1 MEEEGCSLL
10 QEQLLGLKSLLSLHR
25 DGCELGS
32 APQLVENAR
41 GVPCAEGSRLL
52 GGASDEFGSWC
63 LGQLLALPLGWL
75 EGAQGWW
82 WHRV

>member
-1 MEEEGCSLL
+1 MFPAPGAAPWPEIPSVLAQG
-10 QEQLLGLKSLLSLHR
+10 Q
-25 DGCELGS
+25 GCELGS